1 MPTQTSIRSIA
12 AFYLPL
18 ALAWLLMSIE
28 SPISVSIISRTPNAQ
43 VLTAAFLIMMAV
55 SLWIES
61 PVIDLLS
68 TATTLGKS
76 RAAVDKIRNFAV
88 QMIIW
93 VTAIHALVSL
103 TPLYDL
109 LLIRLLHVPVEVA
122 EAARVPL
129 AIMTPWSGCIGWR
142 RWRQGIMIR
151 NGITKPITLG
161 TVLRMFTIGGVG
173 AALLAFTKWDGL
185 TIAAIALVTSVFVEA
200 LFIHFAAKPSIYD
213 MPEHQAGDEQLSV
226 GRLWKFHA
234 PLSISTLVM
243 LTSTPLVG
251 AALARV
257 AEPVLQMAAWQVATA
272 LSFTFRIATFGLTEL
287 VITVGTTPESVRAVR
302 RFCLGLGGL
311 LGVSMVVIWAIGAD
325 YWFFTQVLHAPPGTS
340 AIART
345 GFIAAAMFPVLGG
358 MLGYLKGRLTSKH
371 LTMARLYGIVANVI
385 TLLIALE
392 IGVRSGAEGVVV
404 AATAIGLSQI
414 AELTAYITYWRFKQR
429 APVMA

>member
-1 MPTQTSIRSIA
+1 
-12 AFYLPL
+12 
-18 ALAWLLMSIE
+18 MSIE

-76 RAAVDKIRNFAV
+76 RAAVNKIRTFAV

-93 VTAIHALVSL
+93 VTVIHAVVSL

-109 LLIRLLHVPVEVA
+109 LLIHLLQVPIEVA
-122 EAARVPL
+122 EAARIPL
-129 AIMTPWSGCIGWR
+129 GIMTPWSACIGWR

-151 NGITKPITLG
+151 NGVTKPITLG
-161 TVLRMFTIGGVG
+161 TVLRMFTIGGGG
-173 AALLAFTKWDGL
+173 AALLAFTRWDGL
-185 TIAAIALVTSVFVEA
+185 TIAATALVTSVFVEA
-200 LFIHFAAKPSIYD
+200 LFIHFAAKPSIHD
-213 MPEHQAGDEQLSV
+213 MPEHQEGDELLSV

-272 LSFTFRIATFGLTEL
+272 MSFTFRVATFGLTEL
-287 VITVGTTPESVRAVR
+287 VITLGTTPAAVRAVR

-311 LGVSMVVIWAIGAD
+311 MGVAMVFLWAVGAD
-325 YWFFTQVLHAPPGTS
+325 YWFFTQVLHAPPQTA
-340 AIART
+340 AIARA
-345 GFIAAAMFPVLGG
+345 GFIAAAIFPVLGG

-371 LTMARLYGIVANVI
+371 LTMARLYGIVANVV

-392 IGVRSGAEGVVV
+392 IGVRTGGYGVLV
-404 AATAIGLSQI
+404 AAAAIGLSQT
-414 AELTAYITYWRFKQR
+414 AELIAYVTYWRFNQR
-429 APVMA
+429 K